1 MAPTPIASQPPIFA
15 GAARSDQSPAT
26 NAAPNS
32 LAASPSLAAPAALS
46 APPNI
51 SHSSSPAPTT
61 QPQEQ
66 QQPQLPPFAPPP
78 FSGYGTPPPGTGYGT
93 PPPLF
98 PPPGDPSQSR
108 PPQQYSAYPEHLR
121 SAAPPPNG
129 TYQGAVAG
137 LNGWNDIPS
146 DLLTGLSRKKAGG
159 GSSSHA
165 SGTSTPSGSL
175 AGPAVGGA
183 VAGGGGGGTDVLQT
197 HPDPK
202 GLVAST
208 LRAEMD
214 RAMASAN
221 PSQKRMLDDTSKRL
235 ENLYERLNADLIPPH
250 VLALAVQL
258 ATAIGARD
266 FASATA
272 ATTTLMTTSFD
283 QEGKW
288 VLGVKRLVEM
298 AQRV

>member
-1 MAPTPIASQPPIFA
+1 MSPTPIASQPPIFA
-15 GAARSDQSPAT
+15 GLARSDQSPAT

-32 LAASPSLAAPAALS
+32 LAAPPSLAAPAALA
-46 APPNI
+46 APPNV
-51 SHSSSPAPTT
+51 SHSSSPAAAP
-61 QPQEQ
+61 QPQE
-66 QQPQLPPFAPPP
+66 QPQLPPFAPPP
-78 FSGYGTPPPGTGYGT
+78 FSGYGTPPPATGYGT
-93 PPPLF
+93 PPPIF
-98 PPPGDPSQSR
+98 PPGDPSASR

-159 GSSSHA
+159 GSSHA
-165 SGTSTPSGSL
+165 SGTSTPSGGL
-175 AGPAVGGA
+175 AGPAAG
-183 VAGGGGGGTDVLQT
+183 VAGGGIDVLQT

-208 LRAEMD
+208 VRAEMD
-214 RAMASAN
+214 RVMASAN
-221 PSQKRMLDDTSKRL
+221 PSQKRMLDDTAKRL

-258 ATAIGARD
+258 ATALGARD